1 MGGSVSASWWESGW
15 VQGGKMQKRVE
26 ATLRPARIPT
36 SNCQNSVIKTTHV
49 LWPLIQN
56 AISPTLNS
64 CWDFPRSPLIWWI
77 HLFYRYVIFLTTVW
91 AKIYTVSF
99 ITEKSTI
106 SKEIPVTAILS
117 AGWWLDFLFCSLTF
131 SLSLYLSS
139 FWVKIINSGTILCLY
154 VLLENIWILIYP
166 VKGFAF
172 A

>member
-1 MGGSVSASWWESGW
+1 MEGLVSASWWEPGG

-36 SNCQNSVIKTTHV
+36 SNCQNSVIKTAHV

-106 SKEIPVTAILS
+106 SKEIPQSLS
-117 AGWWLDFLFCSLTF
+117 AGRWLDFLFCSLTF
-131 SLSLYLSS
+131 SLS
-139 FWVKIINSGTILCLY
+139 
-154 VLLENIWILIYP
+154 
-166 VKGFAF
+166 FALTYISALF
-172 A
+172 ELK